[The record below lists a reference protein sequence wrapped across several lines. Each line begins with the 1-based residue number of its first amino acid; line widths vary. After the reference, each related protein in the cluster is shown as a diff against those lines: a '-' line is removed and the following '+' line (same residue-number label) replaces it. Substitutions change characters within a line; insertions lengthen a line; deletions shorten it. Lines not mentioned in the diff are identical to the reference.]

1 MPAHPAGEN
10 ANAQSNTYFL
20 DPESP
25 EEMARL
31 INLDRITTRA
41 MGGPLSGLTAEEVA
55 GLRNVLDVGCGPGG
69 WVLDVA
75 FAYPDIEVAG
85 VDISRTMVDY
95 ANARARSQGLT
106 NASFGIMDIT
116 QPLDFADGA
125 FDLVN
130 ARLLA
135 SVLLRGAWAPFV
147 TQCTRLLRPGGI
159 LRLTEVFDA
168 GASNSP
174 AFEQWHEEMRK
185 AMERAGY
192 GFEAPA
198 RGTDVAL
205 FLPKLLRSLGYQRVQ
220 IRAHALEFSA
230 GTDAWADL
238 YRNTEVLG
246 YLSQPFLVKT
256 GVMTQAAAEQMRQQ
270 ILADMQKPDFC
281 GMWRFVTVW
290 GKRP

>member
-1 MPAHPAGEN
+1 MSSHAADEN
-10 ANAQSNTYFL
+10 ANVQSNTYLL

-41 MGGPLSGLTAEEVA
+41 MGGPLSGLSDEEVA
-55 GLRNVLDVGCGPGG
+55 GLHNVLDLGCGPGG

-75 FAYPDIEVAG
+75 FSLPDVEVAG

-95 ANARARSQGLT
+95 ANARARSQKLA

-130 ARLLA
+130 WRFLV
-135 SVLLRGAWAPFV
+135 SVLRHEAWMPFLAE
-147 TQCTRLLRPGGI
+147 CTRVLRSGGI
-159 LRLTEVFDA
+159 LRATEMVDD
-168 GASNSP
+168 GSSNSP
-174 AFEQWHEEMRK
+174 AYEQWQLMMGT

-198 RGTDVAL
+198 RGTDITL
-205 FLPKLLRSLGYQRVQ
+205 FLPKLLRSLGYQQVQ
-220 IRAHALEFSA
+220 IKAHALEFSA
-230 GTDAWADL
+230 GTEAWADR
-238 YRNTEVLG
+238 YRHIEVLG
-246 YLSQPFLVKT
+246 YLAQSFLTGT
-256 GVMTQAAAEQMRQQ
+256 GVMTQEAAEQMRQQ
-270 ILADMQKPDFC
+270 ILVDMQKPDFC
-281 GMWRFVTVW
+281 GMWRFMTVW
-290 GKRP
+290 GKKP